1 MPLEAPQDPLVG
13 TVLEGRF
20 QVERLLGEGGM
31 GRVYVADELRLRRRC
46 ALKVL
51 LPELTEDKDC
61 VERFLR
67 EAQAIAQIHH
77 EHVVDIYHLGE
88 DVNANVVFFAMELL
102 VGKDLE
108 TRLLERAR
116 KPVSWQQVTLWME
129 QVASAMSA
137 VHAAGMIHRD
147 LKPSNVFLTAKR
159 GGGDQVKLLDFGI
172 AKTANHAALTST
184 GAALG
189 TPFYMSPEQIL
200 AQALDAR
207 TDIYSLGV
215 LFFEALA
222 GRMPFIGEPIQV
234 AMQHCNVAPPTIAAL
249 NSEAGVPAELDAFIQ
264 RMLAKDRDARPQT
277 MEDIETFLH
286 DFLPA
291 HNAAARP
298 ITGPIPITGPVP
310 AAGLNDS
317 GLNHSGLHS
326 SGADS
331 SLLTASAS
339 GAPAVSSPKTVLA
352 GSTPPSGLARVDT
365 RTNLDNKLPR
375 AASTVEIHL
384 DAEMPHP
391 AARRNKL
398 LVPLLGGAAALIVLL
413 VFVFSGGED
422 PPTPS
427 VPAANPP
434 PAKVAIP
441 VKPPE
446 VVKPP
451 VPPPVE
457 TKVEPVPSDTSD
469 DTAGEPVPS
478 DSGGEAKTD
487 DPKVKKPPIGKTGDK
502 TGDKPADPMAKLRR
516 VADAC
521 RKKHKAPAKG
531 PKITVDY
538 ATGSDGSVTRA
549 VPSQQDALGKCLADA
564 VKATKFA
571 PQLKLGLKIDL

>member
-1 MPLEAPQDPLVG
+1 MPIEAQQDPIVG

-88 DVNANVVFFAMELL
+88 DVDSGVVFFAMEML

-108 TRLLERAR
+108 SRLLERAK
-116 KPVSWQQVTLWME
+116 KPLSWQQIALWME

-147 LKPSNVFLTAKR
+147 LKPSNVFLTLKR
-159 GGGDQVKLLDFGI
+159 GGGEMVKLLDFGI
-172 AKTANHAALTST
+172 AKTAHHAALTST

-222 GRMPFIGEPIQV
+222 GRMPFVGEPIQV
-234 AMQHCNVAPPTIAAL
+234 AMQHCNVPPPTILAI
-249 NSEAGVPAELDAFIQ
+249 SPDAGVPPELDAFVL

-277 MEDIETFLH
+277 MDAIEAFLH
-286 DFLPA
+286 DLLAA
-291 HNAAARP
+291 HSFAQRP
-298 ITGPIPITGPVP
+298 GTGPLPMAAPVTG
-310 AAGLNDS
+310 GLNDS
-317 GLNHSGLHS
+317 APNHPGPESTLQS
-326 SGADS
+326 AA
-331 SLLTASAS
+331 ASRSAQ
-339 GAPAVSSPKTVLA
+339 KTVLA
-352 GSTPPSGLARVDT
+352 PSTPAGGLPRLAART
-365 RTNLDNKLPR
+365 GLDNPR
-375 AASTVEIHL
+375 PPAATVEIHL
-384 DAEMPHP
+384 DAADASPSP
-391 AARRNKL
+391 VRSRL
-398 LVPLLGGAAALIVLL
+398 LMPLLAAAVAVLL
-413 VFVFSGGED
+413 VVLFNRGGD
-422 PPTPS
+422 PP
-427 VPAANPP
+427 AATDPVVAPP
-434 PAKVAIP
+434 PAKLETIRPPDLP
-441 VKPPE
+441 VQ
-446 VVKPP
+446 PP
-451 VPPPVE
+451 VQPKIEPV
-457 TKVEPVPSDTSD
+457 TSDTSATAPDVEPVPADSE
-469 DTAGEPVPS
+469 GEPKV
-478 DSGGEAKTD
+478 D
-487 DPKVKKPPIGKTGDK
+487 DLKGKKKDPVVKA
-502 TGDKPADPMAKLRR
+502 GDKPADKPQDPVARLRR
-516 VADAC
+516 AADGC
-521 RKKHKAPAKG
+521 RKTHKAVKG

-549 VPSQQDALGKCLADA
+549 VPSQQDALGKCLAAA

>member
-1 MPLEAPQDPLVG
+1 MPVEAQQDALVG

-88 DVNANVVFFAMELL
+88 DVNSGVVFFAMELL

-108 TRLLERAR
+108 TRLLERSR
-116 KPVSWQQVTLWME
+116 KPLGWQQVTLWME

-159 GGGDQVKLLDFGI
+159 GGGEQVKLLDFGI
-172 AKTANHAALTST
+172 AKTAHHAALTST

-200 AQALDAR
+200 AQALDSR
-207 TDIYSLGV
+207 TDIYSFGV
-215 LFFEALA
+215 VLFEALA

-234 AMQHCNVAPPTIAAL
+234 AMQHCNVPPPTIQAI
-249 NSEAGVPAELDAFIQ
+249 NPDAGVPAELDAYVQ

-277 MEDIETFLH
+277 MDEIEAVLH
-286 DFLPA
+286 DLLAA
-291 HNAAARP
+291 HNAGPRPSTGPLPIAAPVSVGLQDSAPNHFGPDSTLQSAASAPAAR
-298 ITGPIPITGPVP
+298 
-310 AAGLNDS
+310 
-317 GLNHSGLHS
+317 
-326 SGADS
+326 
-331 SLLTASAS
+331 
-339 GAPAVSSPKTVLA
+339 TVLA
-352 GSTPPSGLARVDT
+352 GSTPASGLPRVDT
-365 RTNLDNKLPR
+365 RTNLDNRRPP
-375 AASTVEIHL
+375 ASTVEIHL
-384 DAEMPHP
+384 DASEPGSR
-391 AARRNKL
+391 AARNKL
-398 LVPLLGGAAALIVLL
+398 LVPILVGAAALVGLL
-413 VFVFSGGED
+413 AFVFSGGDD
-422 PPTPS
+422 PPAQPPLP
-427 VPAANPP
+427 VAAPPAAKTEP
-434 PAKVAIP
+434 PAP
-441 VKPPE
+441 VKPPLPPD
-446 VVKPP
+446 PP
-451 VPPPVE
+451 VQP
-457 TKVEPVPSDTSD
+457 KVEPVPTDTPGA
-469 DTAGEPVPS
+469 TAGEPVPS
-478 DSGGEAKTD
+478 DTAGEPKVE
-487 DPKVKKPPIGKTGDK
+487 DPKGKKNPVIKTGDK
-502 TGDKPADPMAKLRR
+502 AGDKPQDPMAKLRR
-516 VADAC
+516 TADGC
-521 RKKHKAPAKG
+521 RKTHKAVKG